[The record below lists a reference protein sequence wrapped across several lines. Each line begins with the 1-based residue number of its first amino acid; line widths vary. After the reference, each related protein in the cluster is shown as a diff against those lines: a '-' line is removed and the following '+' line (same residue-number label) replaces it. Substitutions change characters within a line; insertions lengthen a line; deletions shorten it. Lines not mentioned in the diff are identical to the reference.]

1 MIQQEVIVSNAF
13 GIHARP
19 ASLIAQTSAKFKADI
34 RLEKDGVSANAAS
47 IMNVMMLAAA
57 QNSKLIIKAQG
68 PEEKQAVEA
77 LVLLFNSKFN
87 EE

>member
-1 MIQQEVIVSNAF
+1 MMQQEVFVSNSF

-19 ASLIAQTSAKFKADI
+19 ASLIAQTASRFKADI
-34 RLEKDGVSANAAS
+34 RLEKEGVSANAAS

-57 QNSKLIIKAQG
+57 YKSTVVIKASG

-77 LVLLFNSKFN
+77 LVELFNSKFH

>member
-1 MIQQEVIVSNAF
+1 MMQQEITVSNSF

-19 ASLIAQTSAKFKADI
+19 ASLIAQTASRFKADI
-34 RLEKDGVSANAAS
+34 RLEKDGTSANAAS

-57 QNSKLIIKAQG
+57 YNSKVVIKASG
-68 PEEKQAVEA
+68 PEEKQAIEA
-77 LVLLFNSKFN
+77 LVELFNLKFH

>member
-1 MIQQEVIVSNAF
+1 MVQQEVIVSNAF

-19 ASLIAQTSAKFKADI
+19 ASLIAQTAAKFKADI
-34 RLEKDGVSANAAS
+34 RLEKDKASANAAS

-77 LVLLFNSKFN
+77 LVSLFNSKFN

>member
-1 MIQQEVIVSNAF
+1 MIQQEVIVSNSF

-19 ASLIAQTSAKFKADI
+19 ASLIAQTSARFKADI
-34 RLEKDGVSANAAS
+34 RLEKDGISVNAAS
-47 IMNVMMLAAA
+47 IMNVMTLAAA
-57 QNSKLIIKAQG
+57 QKSKLIIKAQG

-77 LVLLFNSKFN
+77 LVSLFNSKFN

>member
-1 MIQQEVIVSNAF
+1 MIQQEIIVSNTF

-19 ASLIAQTSAKFKADI
+19 ASLIAQMSAKFKADI

-47 IMNVMMLAAA
+47 IMNVMMLAASYK
-57 QNSKLIIKAQG
+57 SKLVIKAQG
-68 PEEKQAVEA
+68 PDEKQAVDA
-77 LVLLFNSKFN
+77 LVGLFNSKFH

>member
-1 MIQQEVIVSNAF
+1 MTQQEVIVSNIF

-19 ASLIAQTSAKFKADI
+19 ASLIAQKSAAFKSDI

-57 QNSKLIIKAQG
+57 YKSKVVIKAHG
-68 PEEKQAVEA
+68 PDEKQAVDS
-77 LVLLFNSKFN
+77 LVELFNAKFY

>member
-1 MIQQEVIVSNAF
+1 MMQQEVMVSNMF

-19 ASLIAQTSAKFKADI
+19 ASLIAQTASRFKADI
-34 RLEKDGVSANAAS
+34 KLEKDGVSANAAS

-57 QNSKLIIKAQG
+57 YKSTVVIKANG

-77 LVLLFNSKFN
+77 LVELFNSKFH
-87 EE
+87 ED

>member
-1 MIQQEVIVSNAF
+1 MTQQEVIVSNIF

-34 RLEKDGVSANAAS
+34 KLEKDGVSVNAAS

-57 QNSKLIIKAQG
+57 YKSKLIIKAQG
-68 PEEKQAVEA
+68 PDEKQAVEA
-77 LVLLFNSKFN
+77 LAMLFNSKFN

>member
-1 MIQQEVIVSNAF
+1 MVQQEVIVGNTF

-19 ASLIAQTSAKFKADI
+19 ASLIAQLSAKFKADI

-47 IMNVMMLAAA
+47 IMNVMTLAAA
-57 QNSKLIIKAQG
+57 YQSKLVIKAQG
-68 PEEKQAVEA
+68 PEEKEAVEA
-77 LVLLFNSKFN
+77 LSQLFNAKFY

>member
-1 MIQQEVIVSNAF
+1 MIRQEVIVSNTF

-19 ASLIAQTSAKFKADI
+19 ASLIAQMSAKFKADI

-47 IMNVMMLAAA
+47 IMNVMMLATTY
-57 QNSKLIIKAQG
+57 QSKLVITAQG

-77 LVLLFNSKFN
+77 LVQLFNAKFY